1 MKYNSSSFPFK
12 QEDGGYSKTSYQA
25 KLDENKD
32 DKKDNDDDN
41 IPDWQK
47 DMKPLQK
54 KLFESGKKLLNK
66 IRNK

>member
-1 MKYNSSSFPFK
+1 MAFKMKYNSSSFPFK
-12 QEDGGYSKTSYQA
+12 LVGTGDSESSKKEED
-25 KLDENKD
+25 
-32 DKKDNDDDN
+32 DDDN
-41 IPDWQK
+41 TPDWQK